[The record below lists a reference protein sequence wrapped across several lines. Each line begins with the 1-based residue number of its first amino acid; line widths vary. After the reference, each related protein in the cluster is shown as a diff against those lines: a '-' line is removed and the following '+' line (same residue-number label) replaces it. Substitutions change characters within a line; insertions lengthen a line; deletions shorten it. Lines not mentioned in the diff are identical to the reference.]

1 MSESVF
7 EQMKEAVRDGDE
19 TAASKLAKEAVDS
32 GMNLG
37 DALNMGFLPG
47 IKEAGALYEIGD
59 YFLPDIVCA
68 ADAMK
73 SALAILNLAESRSG
87 ELHQGKGVVLLAT
100 VQGDVHDIGKT
111 IVGAML
117 TANGYEVTDLGADV
131 KNETIIDSVREM
143 RPSVLGLSALL
154 TTTIKEQRTV
164 IALLEKEGLR
174 SHVKIVVGGAPA
186 NAIWAESIFADGY
199 ADTGIAA
206 VRLVNRL
213 LHGKE
218 DE

>member
-7 EQMKEAVRDGDE
+7 EQMKVAVRDGDE
-19 TAASKLAKEAVDS
+19 TCASKLAQAAVDS

-37 DALNMGFLPG
+37 DVLNMGFLPG
-47 IKEAGALYEIGD
+47 IKEAGVLYEAGD

-73 SALAILNLAESRSG
+73 SVLSILNLAERRTG
-87 ELHQGKGVVLLAT
+87 ELSQSKGVVLLAT

-117 TANGYEVTDLGADV
+117 TASGYEVTDLGADV
-131 KNETIIDSVREM
+131 KNEIIVDSVREM

-164 IALLEKEGLR
+164 IELLEKEGLR
-174 SHVKIVVGGAPA
+174 SQLKIVVGGAPA
-186 NAIWAESIFADGY
+186 NSDWAENILADGY

-213 LHGKE
+213 LYGKE
-218 DE
+218 DA